1 MDIKGEYLTSMLA
14 KVDGHLETAERN
26 LSRVHNGDVNNVVLL
41 NAVLA
46 GVMALV
52 EMARA
57 LDEIKEELSLIELK
71 MK

>member
-1 MDIKGEYLTSMLA
+1 MEIKGEYLTSRLG
-14 KVDGHLETAERN
+14 KIEGHLETAESQ
-26 LSRVHNGDVNNVVLL
+26 LSRVHYGDVNNVVLL
-41 NAVLA
+41 NAMLA

-57 LDEIKEELSLIELK
+57 LDEIKEEISHIELK